1 MTQARAIKIAV
12 TALGGQG
19 GGVLA
24 NWIVAVGERAGYI
37 AQTTSVPG
45 VAQRTGATV
54 YYAEL
59 FPESAAREKGKAP
72 VLALMPMPGDVD
84 VVVAAELMEAGR
96 AIARGFVT
104 SQTTLIAA
112 SHREYAVVEKIGM
125 SDGRRDSSSV
135 IEAAKKSAGRFILAD
150 MQGAAASSG
159 AMISAAMFGA
169 LAGSGA
175 LPIERKHFEETIRKT
190 GRAVESNLA
199 AFEKGFEAARA
210 AAATEPAIERRRKTD
225 IAPQPAPAVRPLVD
239 RVQNEFPAECRSM
252 LLEGLKKVVDYQDP
266 RYGALYLDRVADALA
281 TDKAAKGEGHD
292 WKLTNAIAKHLALW
306 MAYEDAIRV
315 ADLKTRGTR
324 FERIRKDV
332 RAADGQIIHLAE
344 FFHPRVE
351 EFCDLLPAGLATP
364 ILSSKGASRFVGG
377 FLGGGRRI
385 PTTKLRGFLM
395 LSFLSSLRVM
405 RRASYRFK
413 LEEGRIRA
421 WLETVKREAAG
432 NYDLACEIA
441 MLQRLIKGYGD
452 THERG
457 LGNFTRIMAALDE
470 VKAQGDPAGSLAALK
485 KAALAD
491 EEGVALGAAL
501 RRLKQ
506 AA

>member
-1 MTQARAIKIAV
+1 M
-12 TALGGQG
+12 G
-19 GGVLA
+19 
-24 NWIVAVGERAGYI
+24 
-37 AQTTSVPG
+37 
-45 VAQRTGATV
+45 
-54 YYAEL
+54 
-59 FPESAAREKGKAP
+59 
-72 VLALMPMPGDVD
+72 
-84 VVVAAELMEAGR
+84 
-96 AIARGFVT
+96 
-104 SQTTLIAA
+104 
-112 SHREYAVVEKIGM
+112 
-125 SDGRRDSSSV
+125 
-135 IEAAKKSAGRFILAD
+135 
-150 MQGAAASSG
+150 
-159 AMISAAMFGA
+159 
-169 LAGSGA
+169 
-175 LPIERKHFEETIRKT
+175 
-190 GRAVESNLA
+190 
-199 AFEKGFEAARA
+199 
-210 AAATEPAIERRRKTD
+210 
-225 IAPQPAPAVRPLVD
+225 
-239 RVQNEFPAECRSM
+239 
-252 LLEGLKKVVDYQDP
+252 
-266 RYGALYLDRVADALA
+266 
-281 TDKAAKGEGHD
+281 
-292 WKLTNAIAKHLALW
+292 
-306 MAYEDAIRV
+306 
-315 ADLKTRGTR
+315 
-324 FERIRKDV
+324 V

-364 ILSSKGASRFVGG
+364 ILSSEGASRFVGG